1 MLQQGT
7 TRRRCTVSLIPTC
20 LCVTSV
26 PKYDSGPLMEILSR
40 CKTVS
45 DDRQLSLVLVCGFQ
59 SIVV

>member
-40 CKTVS
+40 CTPVS
-45 DDRQLSLVLVCGFQ
+45 DDRQFRLVLTRECQ
-59 SIVV
+59 SIVL